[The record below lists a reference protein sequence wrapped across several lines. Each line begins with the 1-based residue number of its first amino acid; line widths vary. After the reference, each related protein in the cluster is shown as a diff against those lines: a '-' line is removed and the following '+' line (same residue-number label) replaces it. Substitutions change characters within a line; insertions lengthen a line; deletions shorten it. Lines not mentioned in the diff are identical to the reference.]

1 MERFSRRAK
10 NNVSSYVVKKLLAVS
25 YHYLAFSFLFREV
38 KVSEKKL
45 QHFYIAEEQS
55 IYLLNHEDA
64 TKLKQWVQLCQ
75 QQLNLLGYQNISL
88 IGKGAYGFVFEGE
101 NEQGESQIFK
111 FSRVNLPQ
119 HVQDRL
125 ADEAEIQA
133 QLDHNRIPKIFE
145 YYKIKRQSIVH
156 MQRAPGIDL
165 EKLSHQQGPLS
176 AELIVKIA
184 LQMAELLNYLRDVNQ
199 HANGKPFVHG
209 DIKPSNIMFDVNT
222 EKVYLIDWGSAV
234 TAQLDINGQT
244 TSNNVM
250 DLMSNDLQHSNA
262 RLGDVYFIGPE
273 QISGEMSSPRFDE
286 QGLAATL
293 YALASGQSC
302 RYGSHVITPSSL
314 GLPKLLA
321 QILEGMLSSE
331 RETRNKAGDYFFKH
345 IYLLKNTVLAQI
357 PLPIEIS
364 SLVPIWCKNYNKDI
378 DTVVYGSRKSFLR
391 EISDDEQLSEIDDV
405 QLDKYYKNYLMGM
418 GDTEKAFV
426 AAVSRLANF
435 PVVGGLAVRWEKD
448 GVYIDSN
455 LSLFDPKLKTSF
467 QSAVNNMVR
476 LAQGIFRVGVFKS
489 CLFDARNTLHIERD
503 NEEVPFTCLD
513 EHAISYDVS
522 DIADIDDVTRLH
534 SYFEDGKDPDE
545 YLYLPDEI
553 MAVLTRLNQ
562 IHHTGCIIFEVL
574 PRHLKIHSYLML
586 LNHDKETEF
595 KQYLAELLQLLP
607 AITGV
612 GISGFM
618 KLPYK
623 DTRFFEHINAL
634 PDKFYPKNPKI

>member
-1 MERFSRRAK
+1 VA
-10 NNVSSYVVKKLLAVS
+10 
-25 YHYLAFSFLFREV
+25 
-38 KVSEKKL
+38 EKKL

-64 TKLKQWVQLCQ
+64 TKLKQWVELCQ
-75 QQLNLLGYQNISL
+75 QQLTLLGYQNIAL
-88 IGKGAYGFVFEGE
+88 IGKGAYGFVFGGE
-101 NEQGESQIFK
+101 DEHGQSQVFK
-111 FSRVNLPQ
+111 FSRINLPQ

-125 ADEAEIQA
+125 AEEADIQRE
-133 QLDHNRIPKIFE
+133 LSHERIPKIMG

-165 EKLSHQQGPLS
+165 EKLSYQEGPLPS
-176 AELIVKIA
+176 ELIVKIA
-184 LQMAELLNYLRDVNQ
+184 LQLADILIYLRDSSQ
-199 HANGKPFVHG
+199 HEKGRPYVHG
-209 DIKPSNIMFDVNT
+209 DIKPSNVVFDPET
-222 EKVYLIDWGSAV
+222 EKVYLIDWGSSV
-234 TAQLDINGQT
+234 PAQLDVNGQST
-244 TSNNVM
+244 VNNVM
-250 DLMSNDLQHSNA
+250 DLMSSDLQNSNA
-262 RLGDVYFIGPE
+262 RLGDVYFIGDE

-302 RYGSHVITPSSL
+302 RYGSAVITPSSL

-321 QILEGMLSSE
+321 QILSGMFSKDRSE
-331 RETRNKAGDYFFKH
+331 RNKAGDYFFKH
-345 IYLLKNTVLAQI
+345 LALLKNTVMAD
-357 PLPIEIS
+357 PHLPVEIKP
-364 SLVPIWCKNYNKDI
+364 LVPVWCKSYHKNM

-391 EISDDEQLSEIDDV
+391 ESVEVDELNDIDDV
-405 QLDKYYKNYLMGM
+405 QLEKYFKNFLMGM

-435 PVVGGLAVRWEKD
+435 PVVGGLAVRWEKN

-476 LAQGIFRVGVFKS
+476 LAQGIYRIGVFKS
-489 CLFDARNTLHIERD
+489 CLFNARNTLHVERE
-503 NEEVPFTCLD
+503 NEEQPFQALANQ
-513 EHAISYDVS
+513 AIHFDVS
-522 DIADIDDVTRLH
+522 DIADIDDITRLH
-534 SYFEDGKDPDE
+534 SYFEDGVDPDE
-545 YLYLPDEI
+545 YLYLPDEV
-553 MAVLTRLNQ
+553 MVVLGRLNQ

-586 LNHDKETEF
+586 LNHDKEAEFTQCLTEI
-595 KQYLAELLQLLP
+595 LQLLP
-607 AITGV
+607 TITGI

-623 DTRFFEHINAL
+623 DTRFFEHINGL
-634 PDKFYPKNPKI
+634 PDKFYPKNPKQKTES

>member
-1 MERFSRRAK
+1 VAE
-10 NNVSSYVVKKLLAVS
+10 N
-25 YHYLAFSFLFREV
+25 
-38 KVSEKKL
+38 KL

-55 IYLLNHEDA
+55 IYLLNSKDA
-64 TKLKQWVQLCQ
+64 TKLKQWVELCQ
-75 QQLNLLGYQNISL
+75 QQLLLLGYQNIAL
-88 IGKGAYGFVFEGE
+88 IGKGAYGFVFGGE
-101 NEQGESQIFK
+101 DEQGQAHVFK
-111 FSRVNLPQ
+111 FSRINLPL

-125 ADEAEIQA
+125 AEEADLQK
-133 QLDHNRIPKIFE
+133 QFTHSRIPKVFE

-165 EKLSHQQGPLS
+165 EKLSFQRGPLPS
-176 AELIVKIA
+176 ELVVKIA
-184 LQMAELLNYLRDVNQ
+184 IQLVEILIYLRDSKQ
-199 HANGKPFVHG
+199 HYKGKPYVHG
-209 DIKPSNIMFDVNT
+209 DIKPSNVVFDSET
-222 EKVYLIDWGSAV
+222 EKVYLVDWGSAV
-234 TAQLDINGQT
+234 PAQLDVRGQT
-244 TSNNVM
+244 TANNIM
-250 DLMSNDLQHSNA
+250 DLMSSDLQNSNA
-262 RLGDVYFIGPE
+262 RLGDVYFIGHE

-302 RYGSHVITPSSL
+302 RYGSAVITPSSL

-321 QILEGMLSSE
+321 QILSGMLSEE
-331 RETRNKAGDYFFKH
+331 RQTRNKAGDYLFKH
-345 IYLLKNTVLAQI
+345 LALLKNTVMAEP
-357 PLPIEIS
+357 PLPVEIKP
-364 SLVPIWCKNYNKDI
+364 LVPIWCKNYQKDM

-391 EISDDEQLSEIDDV
+391 ESSDKEQLSDIDDM
-405 QLDKYYKNYLMGM
+405 QLEKYFKNFLMGM
-418 GDTEKAFV
+418 GDTEKAFI
-426 AAVSRLANF
+426 AAVGRLANF

-489 CLFDARNTLHIERD
+489 CLFNARNTLHVERD
-503 NEEVPFTCLD
+503 NEDEPFRALPSQVI
-513 EHAISYDVS
+513 HYDVS
-522 DIADIDDVTRLH
+522 DVAVIDDITRLH

-553 MAVLTRLNQ
+553 MAVLARLNQ

-574 PRHLKIHSYLML
+574 PQHLKIHSYLML
-586 LNHDKETEF
+586 LNHDKEAEF
-595 KQYLAELLQLLP
+595 KQCLTEILALLP
-607 AITGV
+607 TINGF

-623 DTRFFEHINAL
+623 DTRFFEHISSL
-634 PDKFYPKNPKI
+634 PDKFYPRNPKQKMES

>member
-1 MERFSRRAK
+1 MA
-10 NNVSSYVVKKLLAVS
+10 
-25 YHYLAFSFLFREV
+25 
-38 KVSEKKL
+38 EKKL

-55 IYLLNHEDA
+55 IYLLNHKDA
-64 TKLKQWVQLCQ
+64 TKLKQWVELCQ
-75 QQLNLLGYQNISL
+75 QQLTLLGYQNIAL
-88 IGKGAYGFVFEGE
+88 IGKGAYGFVFGGE
-101 NEQGESQIFK
+101 DEHGQSQVFK
-111 FSRVNLPQ
+111 FSRINLPQ

-125 ADEAEIQA
+125 AEEADIQR
-133 QLDHNRIPKIFE
+133 QLSHRRIPKIIG

-165 EKLSHQQGPLS
+165 EQLSFQRGPLS
-176 AELIVKIA
+176 SELVVKIA
-184 LQMAELLNYLRDVNQ
+184 IQLVEILSYLRDIKQ
-199 HANGKPFVHG
+199 HEKGKPYVHG
-209 DIKPSNIMFDVNT
+209 DIKPSNVVFDPET
-222 EKVYLIDWGSAV
+222 EKVYLVDWGSAV
-234 TAQLDINGQT
+234 PAQLDVYGQT
-244 TSNNVM
+244 TANNIM
-250 DLMSNDLQHSNA
+250 DLMSSDLQNSNA
-262 RLGDVYFIGPE
+262 RLGDVYFIGHE

-302 RYGSHVITPSSL
+302 RYGSGVITPSSL

-321 QILEGMLSSE
+321 KILSGMLSKD
-331 RETRNKAGDYFFKH
+331 RKTRNKAGDYFFRH
-345 IYLLKNTVLAQI
+345 LALLKNTVMAEP
-357 PLPIEIS
+357 PLPIEIKP
-364 SLVPIWCKNYNKDI
+364 LVPVWCKNYNQSI

-391 EISDDEQLSEIDDV
+391 ESSDKEQLSDIDDV
-405 QLDKYYKNYLMGM
+405 QLEKYFKNFLMGM

-426 AAVSRLANF
+426 AAVGRLANF

-455 LSLFDPKLKTSF
+455 LSLFDPALKASF

-489 CLFDARNTLHIERD
+489 CLFNARNTLHVERE
-503 NEEVPFTCLD
+503 NENEPFQALSTQVINYD
-513 EHAISYDVS
+513 ISDV
-522 DIADIDDVTRLH
+522 AVIDDITRLH

-553 MAVLTRLNQ
+553 MAVLARLNQ

-574 PRHLKIHSYLML
+574 PTHLKIHSYLML
-586 LNHDKETEF
+586 LNHDKEREF
-595 KQYLAELLQLLP
+595 KQCLTDILQLLP
-607 AITGV
+607 TITGF

-634 PDKFYPKNPKI
+634 PDKFYPRNPKIERENKNE